1 MPIKI
6 ACIGDGREVS
16 KKRKRGKERNL
27 IPAVWLVAWAA
38 WRSLNVL
45 ASDVAVRAGGLVGGW
60 CTRPTARS
68 GCTAHGAEARPSAPV
83 VDASPLADA
92 HARPSRKLAD
102 QEGPVGSKN

>member
-1 MPIKI
+1 VGHLDRTPVPIRI
-6 ACIGDGREVS
+6 PCIGDGREVS
-16 KKRKRGKERNL
+16 NSSRLAGGL
-27 IPAVWLVAWAA
+27 AFSG
-38 WRSLNVL
+38 RSGLL

-102 QEGPVGSKN
+102 QPKEGPVGSN